1 MTWISYVCSSVL
13 PRRARLPSS
22 APWRPGGLRHRVGH
36 AVMRVG
42 RETEQ
47 FGALLAQLQYLG
59 DRRIGVV
66 RVAIVAAADERLVNL
81 FAQRAVG
88 RVLQHRL
95 RRRASVLDRPLAGLA
110 IGLDRQSTRPNSRN
124 S

>member
-1 MTWISYVCSSVL
+1 MRSSDWSSVVCSSDL
-13 PRRARLPSS
+13 
-22 APWRPGGLRHRVGH
+22 
-36 AVMRVG
+36 
-42 RETEQ
+42 
-47 FGALLAQLQYLG
+47 

-95 RRRASVLDRPLAGLA
+95 RRRARVLDRPLAGLA
-110 IGLDRQSTRPNSRN
+110 IGFGGRRERGDEAGPAPREPARTRVVAGKSGSVRVDPGGGPCLTKKKQ
-124 S
+124 